1 MGQAFHNEPMAS
13 SHKRFSMIREFHLA
27 DWFTLGNAVC
37 GVGALFSSMTYLET
51 ADVRH
56 VYFACALVL
65 AALVFDVLDGRIAR
79 WRQKSSAMGREL
91 DSLADVISF
100 GVAPA
105 IIAYACGMQGLY
117 DRVVLAFFVAC
128 GVSRLAR
135 FNITAETMADD
146 SGKVKHFEG
155 TPIPT
160 SIVLVVMLAVAAAT
174 GAVREHLWL
183 GKVLIGGFTLHP
195 LVLAFALSGSLMISR
210 IRIPKL

>member
-1 MGQAFHNEPMAS
+1 
-13 SHKRFSMIREFHLA
+13 MIREFHLA
-27 DWFTLGNAVC
+27 DWFTLGNAVS
-37 GVGALFSSMTYLET
+37 GVGALFSAMSFLET
-51 ADVRH
+51 GDVRH
-56 VYFACALVL
+56 IYFAAALVF

-117 DRVVLAFFVAC
+117 DRILLAFFVAC

-135 FNITAETMADD
+135 YNVTAEVMSEGT
-146 SGKVKHFEG
+146 GKVKFFEG

-160 SIVLVVMLAVAAAT
+160 SFVLVLLMAIAASM
-174 GAVREHLWL
+174 GAVREHLWF
-183 GKVLIGGFTLHP
+183 GKVAIAGFTLHP
-195 LVLAFALSGSLMISR
+195 LVLIFALSGSLMISR
-210 IRIPKL
+210 VKIPKL